1 MKIRNRIS
9 LIFVLLLMIT
19 LTSCA
24 GKKITVEVPPQ
35 IDLTTIG
42 TIGVVSFDVHSD
54 IPLPDDITLKFI
66 QHLQAAQ
73 PGVPILELGPQAS
86 VLREV
91 GLSTLD
97 TETVKAIGK
106 NYGVDLLLTGT
117 MEVTHSLPEINFGR
131 DLASMRA
138 ASYVRGNLN
147 ARFRQT
153 STGATIWSNGAH
165 GKWKLAGLNLT
176 SGTIPSIGM
185 NNFEDT
191 HKKMVQELARV
202 GTSDFRKSYE
212 TREIIE

>member
-54 IPLPDDITLKFI
+54 IPLPDDITQKFI